1 MRWTRP
7 CQRRGLLL
15 SCCVPARG
23 EDRSQRSW
31 ARSEKLLDLE
41 DHACVI
47 SSFFHS
53 LEMLDRAV
61 MWLSAC
67 CMYGARGGGE
77 HYVLGLLSGVLARG
91 CRWGAVIVG
100 IVW

>member
-1 MRWTRP
+1 M
-7 CQRRGLLL
+7 
-15 SCCVPARG
+15 
-23 EDRSQRSW
+23 
-31 ARSEKLLDLE
+31 
-41 DHACVI
+41 
-47 SSFFHS
+47 
-53 LEMLDRAV
+53 EMLDRAV